1 MGVLVALGRLKS
13 GLWWVGGLWSW
24 VGLVGW
30 AGGWAEGRQVGWL
43 GGGGLMGLSGLGLE
57 LALTWVGRWAGGL
70 AGGDG
75 LVYWCPWGWD
85 EEH

>member
-43 GGGGLMGLSGLGLE
+43 VEGGLMGVSGLGL
-57 LALTWVGRWAGGL
+57 VGTDVGWEVGWWSRRRGWAGI
-70 AGGDG
+70 
-75 LVYWCPWGWD
+75 LVSVGVG
-85 EEH
+85 